1 MKTSVYILIVI
12 LFSSCWTYQ
21 DPQTGI
27 PQSVSVIDL
36 AQGAHIAITDP
47 FPEGEQ
53 IEHDSKHNE
62 KEERDLQKQKLKDVK
77 SFKGWWIYGE
87 GQHIFKDEES
97 LDEYNLEF
105 SHEDIEELSA
115 LYLAVCEMEYFPMEC
130 AMKGYI
136 KKNISSTKNTLLVS
150 EFEILYVE
158 GCATT

>member
-1 MKTSVYILIVI
+1 MDFKKIILLISSIFLLSCSMQMKFNITKDEFNKEIEMKVTVENTELK
-12 LFSSCWTYQ
+12 TY
-21 DPQTGI
+21 
-27 PQSVSVIDL
+27 
-36 AQGAHIAITDP
+36 
-47 FPEGEQ
+47 
-53 IEHDSKHNE
+53 
-62 KEERDLQKQKLKDVK
+62 
-77 SFKGWWIYGE
+77 KGWWIYGE

-136 KKNISSTKNTLLVS
+136 KKNISATKNTLLVS

-158 GCATT
+158 GCEE

>member
-27 PQSVSVIDL
+27 RQSVSVIDL

-53 IEHDSKHNE
+53 IEHDSKHNK

-87 GQHIFKDEES
+87 GQHLFKDELTLE
-97 LDEYNLEF
+97 EWRLEF
-105 SHEDIEELSA
+105 LNEDEEITPTEV
-115 LYLAVCEMEYFPMEC
+115 YLDICKMEYFPLESI
-130 AMKGYI
+130 MKGSLKDQKLIVVDYD
-136 KKNISSTKNTLLVS
+136 
-150 EFEILYVE
+150 ILYIQ
-158 GCATT
+158 GCGE